1 MRCLCPMT
9 WSGRLLGSEAAKST
23 KSGRS
28 GAVEKNFGW
37 FLIPLCLSG
46 ATINIMES
54 GQKRRERSPEPGP
67 LVTSK
72 SVKIF
77 LRLVKHQTC
86 FHLHAI
92 YNLYRTERGS
102 SRYQAAPKR
111 SEMILIIKKRKNNL
125 DHPGGAG
132 KIFDQHGNGPG
143 QSRGGFIIISS

>member
-1 MRCLCPMT
+1 MF
-9 WSGRLLGSEAAKST
+9 SRLKLNITRNIS
-23 KSGRS
+23 
-28 GAVEKNFGW
+28 
-37 FLIPLCLSG
+37 LSG

-67 LVTSK
+67 LVAEPT
-72 SVKIF
+72 F
-77 LRLVKHQTC
+77 LIPPIHVLIHHR
-86 FHLHAI
+86 I
-92 YNLYRTERGS
+92 ERGS

-143 QSRGGFIIISS
+143 QSRGGLRIDLIISSIIKDFGAVRNEHTLMDIPHCSTMTT